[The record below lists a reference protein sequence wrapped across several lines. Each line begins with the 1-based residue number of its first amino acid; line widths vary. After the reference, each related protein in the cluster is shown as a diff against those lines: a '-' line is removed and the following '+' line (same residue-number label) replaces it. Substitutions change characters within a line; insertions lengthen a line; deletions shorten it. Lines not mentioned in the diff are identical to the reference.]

1 MPEWDIANHTTASAG
16 PVGEAPFEMRL
27 NSVGSLIGETQFLI
41 LAIPSRK
48 RATEMSLEPCAFYVA
63 YGLKI

>member
-1 MPEWDIANHTTASAG
+1 MPEWDIASDTTASAG
-16 PVGEAPFEMRL
+16 PVGEAPFEMQV
-27 NSVGSLIGETQFLI
+27 NSVASLIGETQLLI

-48 RATEMSLEPCAFYVA
+48 RATEMSVEPCAFYVV